1 MQLAAGHIVHQ
12 GDVDAVV
19 VVVGVVEGSE
29 VGVMVAVGWGV
40 NVLVAGGGVWV
51 GVAAMISMFK

>member
-1 MQLAAGHIVHQ
+1 MQWAAGHSVHQ
-12 GDVDAVV
+12 GAVVGVV

-40 NVLVAGGGVWV
+40 KVLVAGGGVWV
-51 GVAAMISMFK
+51 VVAAMISIFR